1 MFLFSCC
8 CLWSCLKAT
17 EGPNIQLQHKH
28 CFSYSHI
35 SCHHPNKHA
44 WLIKKII
51 IVPSLNN
58 NNWILTL
65 SYLKYSIGTFTQ
77 HWIYWW
83 INRCLPCEFTI
94 KLTHIFFTCLE
105 LKKNWLDNLYT
116 LTPVSIRRNCVMVFK
131 CLNNLVPK
139 YLANIFLPRSHI
151 HTRTMQCTL
160 LHIPCCWLSY
170 GQHSFTYCGCRLWN
184 CISNDLKA
192 AGSVNS
198 FRCHLAQKL
207 LSSDHLCWV

>member
-1 MFLFSCC
+1 M
-8 CLWSCLKAT
+8 
-17 EGPNIQLQHKH
+17 QLQHKQ
-28 CFSYSHI
+28 CFSYLHI

-65 SYLKYSIGTFTQ
+65 SYLKYSICTFTQ

-139 YLANIFLPRSHI
+139 YLANIFVPRSHI
-151 HTRTMQCTL
+151 HTRTTRSCNL
-160 LHIPCCWLSY
+160 LHIPRCRPR
-170 GQHSFTYCGCRLWN
+170 SFTCRGCKLWN
-184 CISNDLKA
+184 CFSNDLKA
-192 AGSVNS
+192 ADSVS
-198 FRCHLAQKL
+198 IFRRRLAQKL
-207 LSSDHLCWV
+207 LSGEYLCWV

>member
-8 CLWSCLKAT
+8 CLRSCLKAT
-17 EGPNIQLQHKH
+17 EGPNMQLQHKH
-28 CFSYSHI
+28 CFSYLHI

-65 SYLKYSIGTFTQ
+65 SYLKYSICTFTQ

-105 LKKNWLDNLYT
+105 LKKKLIGQPLHPNT
-116 LTPVSIRRNCVMVFK
+116 SK
-131 CLNNLVPK
+131 HK
-139 YLANIFLPRSHI
+139 SHI
-151 HTRTMQCTL
+151 VDADFGTVFLM
-160 LHIPCCWLSY
+160 IW
-170 GQHSFTYCGCRLWN
+170 
-184 CISNDLKA
+184 
-192 AGSVNS
+192 
-198 FRCHLAQKL
+198 KL
-207 LSSDHLCWV
+207 QAV

>member
-1 MFLFSCC
+1 MNSNTFIPEIFYRHFHS
-8 CLWSCLKAT
+8 T
-17 EGPNIQLQHKH
+17 
-28 CFSYSHI
+28 
-35 SCHHPNKHA
+35 
-44 WLIKKII
+44 
-51 IVPSLNN
+51 LNLLVN
-58 NNWILTL
+58 QQAFAL
-65 SYLKYSIGTFTQ
+65 
-77 HWIYWW
+77 WIYYQTDSHLLHLSG
-83 INRCLPCEFTI
+83 I
-94 KLTHIFFTCLE
+94 
-105 LKKNWLDNLYT
+105 KKNWLDNLYT

-139 YLANIFLPRSHI
+139 YLANVFVPHSHI

-160 LHIPCCWLSY
+160 LHIPCCCLSY

-207 LSSDHLCWV
+207 LSSEHFCWV